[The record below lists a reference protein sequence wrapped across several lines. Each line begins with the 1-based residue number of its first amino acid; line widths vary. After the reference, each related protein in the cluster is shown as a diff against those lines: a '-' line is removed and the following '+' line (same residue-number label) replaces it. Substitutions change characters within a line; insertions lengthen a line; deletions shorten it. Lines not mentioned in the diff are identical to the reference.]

1 MNMNFSLI
9 DLAPASAEI
18 FLLGAVCVI
27 LVADLF
33 VSDERRYLTYGL
45 TQIALVVTAIIA
57 MSGINAPPAYA
68 FSNLFVA
75 DAFSRVLKIGVCL
88 SVAVGLVYSR
98 SYLQPRGMYRGEYFM
113 LALFATLGMLVMI
126 SANHF
131 LALYLGLELMSL
143 SLYAM
148 VALERDSARSTE
160 AAMKY
165 FVLGALASG
174 MLLYGM
180 SMVYGATG
188 SLGIGDVIASV
199 QTGQAN
205 STIIKFGLVFIVAG
219 IGFKLGAV
227 PFHMWVPDVYQGAPT
242 SVTLMIGTAP
252 KLAAY
257 AFIVRLLV
265 EALGADQL
273 LVEWRQMLVLLSV
286 ASLILGNV
294 VAIAQT
300 NLKRMLAYSAISHMG
315 FLLLGILSGTTQGY
329 GAAMFYVCAY
339 VIMGLG
345 AFGMILLMSRKGFEA
360 EELDDFKGLN
370 QRHPWYA
377 FVMLVMMFSMAGV
390 PPTVGFWAKLAVL
403 EAVVSI
409 DFVWLAVLAVLLSL
423 VGAFYYLRV
432 VKLMYFDEPPQREA
446 MQVGVDCRILMTAN
460 GIAVLVLGMMPG
472 ALLAICERA
481 IGLSLRVAA

>member
-1 MNMNFSLI
+1 M
-9 DLAPASAEI
+9 DLAPASPEI
-18 FLLGAVCVI
+18 FLLAAVCVI
-27 LVADLF
+27 LVTDLF
-33 VSDERRYLTYGL
+33 VSDERRYVTYGL
-45 TQIALVVTAIIA
+45 TQIALVVTALLA
-57 MSGINAPPAYA
+57 VGGVDAGPTLA
-68 FSNLFVA
+68 FSGLYVA
-75 DAFSRVLKIGVCL
+75 DALGSVLKTGVCL

-98 SYLQPRGMYRGEYFM
+98 SYLQPRGMYRGEYFV
-113 LALFATLGMLVMI
+113 LALFATLGMMVMI

-131 LALYLGLELMSL
+131 LALYLGLELLSL

-148 VALERDSARSTE
+148 VALERDSARSSE

-180 SMVYGATG
+180 SMVYGATA
-188 SLGIGDVIASV
+188 SLGISDVIAAIQS
-199 QTGQAN
+199 GHAN
-205 STIIKFGLVFIVAG
+205 STILKFGLVFIVAG

-227 PFHMWVPDVYQGAPT
+227 PFHMWVPDVYHGAPT

-257 AFIVRLLV
+257 AFIVRMLV

-273 LVEWRQMLVLLSV
+273 LVEWRQMLVLLAV

-300 NLKRMLAYSAISHMG
+300 NIKRMLAYSTISHMG
-315 FLLLGILSGTTQGY
+315 FMLLGILSGTTHGY
-329 GAAMFYVCAY
+329 GAAMFYVCVY
-339 VIMGLG
+339 VIMSLG
-345 AFGMILLMSRKGFEA
+345 AFGMILLMSRQGFEA
-360 EELDDFKGLN
+360 EELDDFRGLN

-377 FVMLVMMFSMAGV
+377 FVMLIMMFSMAGV

-403 EAVVSI
+403 ESVVSI
-409 DFVWLAVLAVLLSL
+409 GYVWLAVLAVLLSL

-432 VKLMYFDEPPQREA
+432 VKLMYFDEAPQREP
-446 MQVGVDCRILMTAN
+446 MQVGVDSRILMTIN
-460 GIAVLVLGMMPG
+460 GIAVLALGMMPS

-481 IGLSLRVAA
+481 IGLSLHVAT